1 MLSFIPVAA
10 TPKMYNIPILFICES
25 LKLDLKIGLKNGIE
39 PIEWRNRIPYYSRA
53 KRPIH
58 SSTVVIKSNCFNSVV
73 NIKLVSGLTKC
84 FYHVFLYSPTF
95 S

>member
-1 MLSFIPVAA
+1 MLTALYSHMTSLNQKLTHIFHNFRLNWMLSFIPVAV

-53 KRPIH
+53 KRPI
-58 SSTVVIKSNCFNSVV
+58 
-73 NIKLVSGLTKC
+73 
-84 FYHVFLYSPTF
+84 YSCCNKK
-95 S
+95 